1 MFYTLV
7 GLKDTRQE
15 DIPQKDF
22 PSSVTMIRFFNRR
35 SRKKSRDFK
44 YNNSSKTSLQ
54 NQFTNIHEQDIIGA
68 SDGTIPIRRHA
79 YETGADYGT
88 YSSVNSGFVVGNRPR
103 YSSINA
109 LGSKESGQDSPPEIV
124 QYLRPPQNY
133 SSPVR
138 DSNAQMKDIP
148 LTLPSPNRP
157 PRSKDK
163 KTNTNI
169 NTTDNNNQSS
179 INSVQQQSNNLQM
192 ATSRTSPF
200 ASDTSS
206 PSFHSPSSI
215 PTSSRHHFPS
225 LKPIHMSP
233 SGTEQSKLNKHI
245 DSYKL
250 QQGKAA
256 ADSPVDL
263 PSVYGMN
270 TRRKLLGVNQKQ
282 PSAGSFPS
290 NSENPESRINPNNSL
305 PVTTGGEIPHRSLP
319 KPPEVPS
326 CINGPYVATSRGGNS
341 SGPASYVP
349 RHTKITAHEINDY
362 AHLRQRV
369 LVGQCKKSF
378 KTSCVYFSS

>member
-1 MFYTLV
+1 
-7 GLKDTRQE
+7 
-15 DIPQKDF
+15 
-22 PSSVTMIRFFNRR
+22 MIRFFNRR

-44 YNNSSKTSLQ
+44 YNSSKTSLQ
-54 NQFTNIHEQDIIGA
+54 NQFTLHEQDSHGIIGT

-79 YETGADYGT
+79 YETGIGGGADYGT
-88 YSSVNSGFVVGNRPR
+88 YSSVNSGFVGGNRPR

-157 PRSKDK
+157 PRSKDRK
-163 KTNTNI
+163 SNTNI
-169 NTTDNNNQSS
+169 NTDNNNQSS

-200 ASDTSS
+200 TSDTSS
-206 PSFHSPSSI
+206 PSFHSPTSI

-256 ADSPVDL
+256 ADSAVPPLDL
-263 PSVYGMN
+263 PSAYGMN

-282 PSAGSFPS
+282 PSAGTVPS
-290 NSENPESRINPNNSL
+290 NSESPESRTNPNSL
-305 PVTTGGEIPHRSLP
+305 PVTTGEIPHRSLP
-319 KPPEVPS
+319 KPPEIPS
-326 CINGPYVATSRGGNS
+326 CINGPYVATSRGGNA
-341 SGPASYVP
+341 SGPASYVS
-349 RHTKITAHEINDY
+349 RHTKIPSHEINDY

-369 LVGQCKKSF
+369 LVGQ
-378 KTSCVYFSS
+378 